1 MTSIARLIRLGF
13 IAGDVKTFTSI
24 HQATFAVL
32 LGTSAFLLSFLRP
45 ADDVKE
51 IWLLTGSLLLVL
63 ATVGA
68 FFAHRFK
75 HTAIPN
81 LVIPLL
87 DFAALGL
94 CRLATYPDGAGLS
107 ILAFTPTVWLVMT
120 FKMRGAAIAL
130 LGVLVTLTPVSLFV
144 GDAPTDAARVVLA
157 LILPVA
163 VILVSGMIVGFDMR
177 LHAANQRLS
186 SALQSQE
193 RLTRDLKKTGAL
205 LRGTGAS
212 VDVGVIVLDDGGSS
226 VFENPAYRSHLAA
239 AAAAQPDEQGRFES
253 IVFAADGTTRLSPA
267 DTPLARVRR
276 GEFFSDEL
284 YWVGEPGGDQRA
296 LAVSAVQWQGHP
308 SIAPHT
314 ILTTHDVTR
323 TQHLIRA
330 RETIMAS
337 VSHELRTPLTSII
350 GYTELAIDELEEET
364 ATTTSATAEPGT
376 ASSSIACHLEVIRRN
391 SEQLYALVEDIL
403 LEQQAESARLHL
415 NISAVD
421 VASIVDEVVRS
432 LQPAA
437 ADNGVELRIEEPAS
451 IIVMADPRRLTQVLT
466 NLVSN
471 GIKYSG
477 AGHHVTVI
485 PKTDVS
491 GGGFDVRD
499 DGPGLSPAEVER
511 LFTPYFRSASARGS
525 TQRGAGLGLTVTKT
539 LVEAHGGE
547 ICVSSELGHGS
558 VFSVRLPIGAEGER
572 Q

>member
-1 MTSIARLIRLGF
+1 MTRIARFIRLGF

-24 HQATFAVL
+24 HQATFGIL
-32 LGTSAFLLSFLRP
+32 LGASAFLLNFLRP
-45 ADDVKE
+45 DDAVE
-51 IWLLTGSLLLVL
+51 GVWLLAGLLLLAL

-68 FFAHRFK
+68 FFAHRFER
-75 HTAIPN
+75 TAIPD

-144 GDAPTDAARVVLA
+144 GDTPIDAARVVLA

-163 VILVSGMIVGFDMR
+163 VVLVSGMIIGFDMR

-205 LRGTGAS
+205 LKGTGSS
-212 VDVGVIVLDDGGSS
+212 VDVGVIVLDDEGST
-226 VFENPAYRSHLAA
+226 VFENPAFRSHVAA
-239 AAAAQPDEQGRFES
+239 ASTLDSDGLGDYAS
-253 IVFAADGTTRLSPA
+253 IVFTADGTTRLPPV
-267 DTPLARVRR
+267 DTPLARIRR
-276 GEFFSDEL
+276 GELFSEEL
-284 YWVGEPGGDQRA
+284 YWVGEPGDDQRA
-296 LAVSAVQWQGHP
+296 LSVSAVEWQGHP

-350 GYTELAIDELEEET
+350 GYTELAIDELGEET
-364 ATTTSATAEPGT
+364 QTT
-376 ASSSIACHLEVIRRN
+376 ASAVSEQGPAASSIACYLEVIRRN
-391 SEQLYALVEDIL
+391 SEQLFALVEDIL
-403 LEQQAESARLHL
+403 VEQQAESTRLHL
-415 NISAVD
+415 NTSAVD
-421 VASIVDEVVRS
+421 VASVVDDVVRS
-432 LQPAA
+432 LQPMA
-437 ADNGVELRIEEPAS
+437 ADNGVELRVEKHAS
-451 IIVMADPRRLTQVLT
+451 ISIMADPRRLTQVLT

-477 AGHHVTVI
+477 AGHHVTVTPMI
-485 PKTDVS
+485 DAS

-499 DGPGLSPAEVER
+499 DGPGLSASDLER
-511 LFTPYFRSASARGS
+511 LFTPFFRSDSARSS
-525 TQRGAGLGLTVTKT
+525 TQRGVGLGLAVTKT
-539 LVEAHGGE
+539 LVEAHGGT
-547 ICVSSELGHGS
+547 ISVSSELRHGS
-558 VFSVRLPIGAEGER
+558 VFSVRVPTGLEGER